1 VKGDKSGQFEGE
13 ASFLGGLL
21 LIVRAAEFMP
31 VMRAY
36 G

>member
-1 VKGDKSGQFEGE
+1 VNDDKSGQFEGE

-21 LIVRAAEFMP
+21 LIVRAAGFMP
-31 VMRAY
+31 VMRVY